1 MWIIPKTYQLS
12 SAFAQDMVESK
23 EDLTLPGLDIESSLM
38 WRSKPTPLK
47 TWQGRW
53 KRVSWMQHLFTRILK
68 PSHQKSFETKL
79 ASLLVDIPASHSQ
92 EQEKDREKKTLDTSG
107 PQYEDTLNQLDLL
120 DVCSKMS
127 RDISRLDSAQSSAIW
142 KKMVLDQ
149 RGEYSQRLKS
159 EQDIREKEYSSW
171 PTPTASAGGPGKN
184 PDNSRGKHQ
193 GNALASAVRDAETWA
208 TPNTMDH
215 LPPRSP
221 EATEK
226 MATGIRKGRKRPSNL
241 REQVDP
247 DSCAIYDLL
256 WPTPRACDSTGGP
269 VLTEYKNGFRSYR
282 HDSGKWFGAKLKDA
296 VEVFPTPYASEAE
309 KYRLDGDSQATKCLS
324 ALARRGELEKF
335 PTPLLNDYKGG
346 YTTESIIRKDGKS
359 RAHDQLCN
367 AAIGG
372 KGVDEVKGSLNPN
385 WVEGLMGIPHGWT
398 DLEVH
403 DTDLGWKQK
412 EDWLSDKWEEG
423 IPRVVDGCDNRI
435 DRIRLLGNGVVPST
449 ACKAWQVL
457 SRRLEDG

>member
-1 MWIIPKTYQLS
+1 
-12 SAFAQDMVESK
+12 MV
-23 EDLTLPGLDIESSLM
+23 T
-38 WRSKPTPLK
+38 
-47 TWQGRW
+47 
-53 KRVSWMQHLFTRILK
+53 
-68 PSHQKSFETKL
+68 
-79 ASLLVDIPASHSQ
+79 
-92 EQEKDREKKTLDTSG
+92 
-107 PQYEDTLNQLDLL
+107 
-120 DVCSKMS
+120 
-127 RDISRLDSAQSSAIW
+127 
-142 KKMVLDQ
+142 DQ
-149 RGEYSQRLKS
+149 RGDYSQRVKS
-159 EQDIREKEYSSW
+159 EQDTREKEYLSW

-247 DSCAIYDLL
+247 ETCAIYDLL

-346 YTTESIIRKDGKS
+346 YSTDSLVRKDGKS

-372 KGVDEVKGSLNPN
+372 KGVDEVKGSLNPD

-412 EDWLSDKWEEG
+412 EDWYTDKWEEG

-449 ACKAWQVL
+449 ACKAWTVL
-457 SRRLEDG
+457 SERLQNG

>member
-1 MWIIPKTYQLS
+1 MWIIPKTYQLY

-53 KRVSWMQHLFTRILK
+53 KRVSWMQHLFTRTLK
-68 PSHQKSFETKL
+68 PFHRKSFETKL
-79 ASLLVDIPASHSQ
+79 ALLLEDIPANHSQ
-92 EQEKDREKKTLDTSG
+92 VLESVKAKMTQDISG
-107 PQYEDTLNQLDLL
+107 PQYGDTSNQLDLL
-120 DVCSKMS
+120 DACSKMS
-127 RDISRLDSAQSSAIW
+127 RDISRLDSTQSSVIW
-142 KKMVLDQ
+142 KKMVTDQ
-149 RGEYSQRLKS
+149 RGDYSQRVKS
-159 EQDIREKEYSSW
+159 EQDTREKEYSS
-171 PTPTASAGGPGKN
+171 
-184 PDNSRGKHQ
+184 
-193 GNALASAVRDAETWA
+193 WA

-247 DSCAIYDLL
+247 ETCAIYDLL

-296 VEVFPTPYASEAE
+296 VEIFPTPYASEAE

-324 ALARRGELEKF
+324 ALAKRGELEKF

-372 KGVDEVKGSLNPN
+372 KGVDEVKGSLNPD

-412 EDWLSDKWEEG
+412 EDWYSDKWEEG
-423 IPRVVDGCDNRI
+423 IPRVIDGCENRI

>member
-1 MWIIPKTYQLS
+1 MWIIPKTYQLY

-23 EDLTLPGLDIESSLM
+23 EDLNLPGLDIESSLM

-53 KRVSWMQHLFTRILK
+53 KRVSWMQHLFTRTLK
-68 PSHQKSFETKL
+68 PFHRKSFETKL
-79 ASLLVDIPASHSQ
+79 ALLLEDIPANHSQ
-92 EQEKDREKKTLDTSG
+92 VLESVKAKMTQDISG
-107 PQYEDTLNQLDLL
+107 PQYGDTSNQLDLL
-120 DVCSKMS
+120 DACSKMS
-127 RDISRLDSAQSSAIW
+127 RDISRLDSTQSSVIW
-142 KKMVLDQ
+142 KKMVTDQ
-149 RGEYSQRLKS
+149 RGDYSQRVKS
-159 EQDIREKEYSSW
+159 EQDTREKEYSS
-171 PTPTASAGGPGKN
+171 
-184 PDNSRGKHQ
+184 
-193 GNALASAVRDAETWA
+193 WA

-247 DSCAIYDLL
+247 ETCAIYDLL

-296 VEVFPTPYASEAE
+296 VEIFPTPYASEAE

-324 ALARRGELEKF
+324 ALAKRGELEKF

-372 KGVDEVKGSLNPN
+372 KGVDEVKGSLNPD

-412 EDWLSDKWEEG
+412 EDWYSDKWEEG
-423 IPRVVDGCDNRI
+423 IPRVIDGCENRI

>member
-1 MWIIPKTYQLS
+1 MWIIPKTYQLY

-23 EDLTLPGLDIESSLM
+23 EDLNLPGLDIEFSLM

-53 KRVSWMQHLFTRILK
+53 KRVSWMQHLFTRTLK
-68 PSHQKSFETKL
+68 PSHRKSFETKL
-79 ASLLVDIPASHSQ
+79 ALLLEDIPANHSQ
-92 EQEKDREKKTLDTSG
+92 VLANVKAKMTQDISG
-107 PQYEDTLNQLDLL
+107 PQYGDTLNQLDLL
-120 DVCSKMS
+120 DACSKMS
-127 RDISRLDSAQSSAIW
+127 RDISRLDSTQSSVIW
-142 KKMVLDQ
+142 KKMVTDQ
-149 RGEYSQRLKS
+149 RGDYSQRVKS
-159 EQDIREKEYSSW
+159 EQDIREKEYLS
-171 PTPTASAGGPGKN
+171 
-184 PDNSRGKHQ
+184 
-193 GNALASAVRDAETWA
+193 
-208 TPNTMDH
+208 
-215 LPPRSP
+215 
-221 EATEK
+221 
-226 MATGIRKGRKRPSNL
+226 
-241 REQVDP
+241 
-247 DSCAIYDLL
+247 

-296 VEVFPTPYASEAE
+296 VEIFPTPYASEAE

-324 ALARRGELEKF
+324 ALAKRGELEKF

-372 KGVDEVKGSLNPN
+372 KGVDEVKGSLNPD

-412 EDWLSDKWEEG
+412 EDWYSDKWEEG
-423 IPRVVDGCDNRI
+423 IPRVIDGCENRI

>member
-1 MWIIPKTYQLS
+1 MWIIPKNYQLYS
-12 SAFAQDMVESK
+12 VFAQDMVESK
-23 EDLTLPGLDIESSLM
+23 EDLTLPGLNIESSLM
-38 WRSKPTPLK
+38 WRSKPTPQK

-79 ASLLVDIPASHSQ
+79 ALLLVDIRASHSQ
-92 EQEKDREKKTLDTSG
+92 EQERDREKKTLDTSG

-127 RDISRLDSAQSSAIW
+127 RDISRLDSTQSSAIW
-142 KKMVLDQ
+142 KKMVIDQ
-149 RGEYSQRLKS
+149 RGEYSQRLKL

-184 PDNSRGKHQ
+184 PDNARGKHQ

-221 EATEK
+221 EATAK

-269 VLTEYKNGFRSYR
+269 VLTKYKNGFRSYR

-296 VEVFPTPYASEAE
+296 VMLPTPTC
-309 KYRLDGDSQATKCLS
+309 R
-324 ALARRGELEKF
+324 
-335 PTPLLNDYKGG
+335 DYKGG
-346 YTTESIIRKDGKS
+346 FKEASLTRKDGKS
-359 RAHDQLCN
+359 RRFDALPN

-372 KGVDEVKGSLNPN
+372 VGVDIVKGSLNPD

-412 EDWLSDKWEEG
+412 EDWLSDKWEEA
-423 IPRVVDGCDNRI
+423 IPRVVDGCENRI

>member
-1 MWIIPKTYQLS
+1 
-12 SAFAQDMVESK
+12 
-23 EDLTLPGLDIESSLM
+23 M
-38 WRSKPTPLK
+38 WRSKPSPQK

-79 ASLLVDIPASHSQ
+79 ASLLVDIRASHSQ
-92 EQEKDREKKTLDTSG
+92 EQESDREKKTLDTSG

-127 RDISRLDSAQSSAIW
+127 RDISRLDSTQSSAIW
-142 KKMVLDQ
+142 KKMVIDQ
-149 RGEYSQRLKS
+149 RGEYSQRLKL

-184 PDNSRGKHQ
+184 PDNVRGKHQ
-193 GNALASAVRDAETWA
+193 GNALASAVRDAE
-208 TPNTMDH
+208 
-215 LPPRSP
+215 
-221 EATEK
+221 
-226 MATGIRKGRKRPSNL
+226 
-241 REQVDP
+241 VD
-247 DSCAIYDLL
+247 SLQ

-269 VLTEYKNGFRSYR
+269 VLTEYNNGFRSYR
-282 HDSGKWFGAKLKDA
+282 YDSGKWFGAKLKDA
-296 VEVFPTPYASEAE
+296 VMLPTPTC
-309 KYRLDGDSQATKCLS
+309 R
-324 ALARRGELEKF
+324 
-335 PTPLLNDYKGG
+335 DYKGG
-346 YTTESIIRKDGKS
+346 FKEASLTRKDGKS
-359 RAHDQLCN
+359 RRFDALPN

-372 KGVDEVKGSLNPN
+372 VGVDIVKGSLNPN

-412 EDWLSDKWEEG
+412 EDWLSDKWEEA

>member
-1 MWIIPKTYQLS
+1 MWIIPKTYQLY

-53 KRVSWMQHLFTRILK
+53 KRVSWMQHLFTRTLK
-68 PSHQKSFETKL
+68 PFHRKSFETKL
-79 ASLLVDIPASHSQ
+79 ALLLEDIPANHSQ
-92 EQEKDREKKTLDTSG
+92 VLENVKAKMTQDISG
-107 PQYEDTLNQLDLL
+107 PQYANTSNQLDLL
-120 DVCSKMS
+120 DACLKMS
-127 RDISRLDSAQSSAIW
+127 KDISRLDSTQSSVIW
-142 KKMVLDQ
+142 KKMVTDQ
-149 RGEYSQRLKS
+149 RGDYSQRVKS
-159 EQDIREKEYSSW
+159 EQDTREKEYSSWPTVTVNGNYNRKGASEHSGDGLATAVNNPDTW

-184 PDNSRGKHQ
+184 PDNARGKHQ
-193 GNALASAVRDAETWA
+193 GNALASAVRDAEA
-208 TPNTMDH
+208 
-215 LPPRSP
+215 
-221 EATEK
+221 
-226 MATGIRKGRKRPSNL
+226 
-241 REQVDP
+241 
-247 DSCAIYDLL
+247 DSLQ

-296 VEVFPTPYASEAE
+296 VEIFPTPYASEAE

-324 ALARRGELEKF
+324 ALAKRGELEKF

-372 KGVDEVKGSLNPN
+372 KGVDEVKGSLNPD

-412 EDWLSDKWEEG
+412 EDWYSEKWEEG
-423 IPRVVDGCDNRI
+423 IPRVIDGCENRI